1 MKRAIVIVID
11 ALGIGALPDAAEF
24 GDGPDCCTLGNVAR
38 SNGGLHLPVLGSL
51 GLGCIIPV
59 DGVPPADHPLASFGR
74 MQEQSRGKDTTT
86 GHWELSGL
94 VLATPFTT
102 YPDGFSDAIIAE
114 FMKRTGVGGV
124 LGNRPASGTE
134 IIETCDAE
142 HTRTGWPI
150 VYTSADSVFQIA
162 TNTATVPLDQLYAW
176 CTTARQLLDETASVS
191 RVIARPYQRN
201 DQGQLTRMGGDRRDY
216 AVPPPAAT
224 VLDAIA
230 AAGGRTIA
238 IGKIEDIFCGR
249 GITHS
254 IHTKGNTH
262 GLAVTHQALRG
273 ELSSPELTTVDASRC
288 LPDRGDF
295 IFVNLVDTDS
305 LYGHRRDPAGYG
317 RALEEIDSA
326 LGQMLPD
333 LGEDDLLIITGDHGC
348 DPTAPGTDHTREY
361 VPLLVYRKGAPAEAL
376 GTLPSFTAVAE
387 RVAQWLGVPFS
398 TP

>member
-1 MKRAIVIVID
+1 
-11 ALGIGALPDAAEF
+11 
-24 GDGPDCCTLGNVAR
+24 
-38 SNGGLHLPVLGSL
+38 
-51 GLGCIIPV
+51 
-59 DGVPPADHPLASFGR
+59 
-74 MQEQSRGKDTTT
+74 
-86 GHWELSGL
+86 
-94 VLATPFTT
+94 
-102 YPDGFSDAIIAE
+102 
-114 FMKRTGVGGV
+114 
-124 LGNRPASGTE
+124 
-134 IIETCDAE
+134 
-142 HTRTGWPI
+142 
-150 VYTSADSVFQIA
+150 
-162 TNTATVPLDQLYAW
+162 
-176 CTTARQLLDETASVS
+176 
-191 RVIARPYQRN
+191 
-201 DQGQLTRMGGDRRDY
+201 
-216 AVPPPAAT
+216 VPPPAAT
-224 VLDAIA
+224 ILDAIA

-273 ELSSPELTTVDASRC
+273 ELSSPELTTVDDSRC

-317 RALEEIDSA
+317 RALEEIDTA

-361 VPLLVYRKGAPAEAL
+361 VPLLIYRKGTAAEAL

-387 RVAQWLGVPFS
+387 TVARWLAVPFS
-398 TP
+398 MP